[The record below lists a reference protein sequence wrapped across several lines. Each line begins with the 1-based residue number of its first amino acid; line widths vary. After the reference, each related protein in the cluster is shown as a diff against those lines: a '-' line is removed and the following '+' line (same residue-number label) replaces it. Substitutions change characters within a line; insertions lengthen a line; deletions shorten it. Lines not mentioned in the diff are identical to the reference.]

1 MKIYLKVKKD
11 YAYQV
16 TSLWSKFIKEQILET
31 VKEVSQNW
39 MFEPKL
45 YPMFYQEDTHSHFV
59 EANNERFFL
68 DRKSVV

>member
-1 MKIYLKVKKD
+1 MRIYLKVKKD
-11 YAYQV
+11 NAYQV

-31 VKEVSQNW
+31 VKEVSLNW

-59 EANNERFFL
+59 AVSYTHLTLPTKLE
-68 DRKSVV
+68 V

>member
-31 VKEVSQNW
+31 VKEVSKNW

-45 YPMFYQEDTHSHFV
+45 YPMFIKRIRIATLLKQTTNVSSSNV
-59 EANNERFFL
+59 
-68 DRKSVV
+68 